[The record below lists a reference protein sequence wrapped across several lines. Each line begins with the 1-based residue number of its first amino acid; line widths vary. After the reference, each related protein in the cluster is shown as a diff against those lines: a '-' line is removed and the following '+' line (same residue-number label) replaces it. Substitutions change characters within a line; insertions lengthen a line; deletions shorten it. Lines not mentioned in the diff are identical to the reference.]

1 MGVFQNNLLAGA
13 AAAASAG
20 GAGFYDYQIEQ
31 SARFDKASSSTL
43 KFDVTSAGDR
53 TAWAFSTWFKFGLL
67 NSADSGSNGYSTI
80 FGSGRSGQY
89 DYIAFYKTNHH
100 IYWQDY
106 LGASTPDYG
115 ITNASFRDTGGW
127 YHLVWI
133 WDSDD
138 STQADRV
145 RVYINGNRI
154 TDYSASALPDS
165 GAESDIN
172 NSGRDFVIGD
182 SAVGDGKLFDG
193 YLAETMFIDG
203 GAEAFTAETFGET
216 KNGVW
221 IPKAYT
227 GSFGSNGFHLKYE
240 NASDL
245 GNDSSGNNND
255 FTVANMGADHQVL
268 DSPTFGS

>member
-1 MGVFQNNLLAGA
+1 MSGPLGSSQLMYSTG
-13 AAAASAG
+13 S
-20 GAGFYDYQIEQ
+20 AGFYEYQIEQ
-31 SARFDKASSSTL
+31 SCRFDKADSSSL

-53 TAWAFSTWFKFGLL
+53 TSWAFSTWLKFGLL
-67 NSADSGSNGYSTI
+67 NTSDSGDNGYSTI

-89 DYIAFYKTNHH
+89 DYIGFYAIDMH

-106 LGASTPDYG
+106 LGGSTPPYG
-115 ITNASFRDTGGW
+115 ITNQKFRDVSAW

-138 STQADRV
+138 STQADRA
-145 RVYINGNRI
+145 RIYINGTRI
-154 TDYSASALPDS
+154 TNYSASRALSS
-165 GAESDIN
+165 GDQSDIN

-182 SAVGDGKLFDG
+182 SAVGDGRLFDG
-193 YLAETMFIDG
+193 YLAETIFIDG
-203 GAEAFTAETFGET
+203 GTEDFTAGNFGET

-221 IPKAYT
+221 VPKDPSSLT
-227 GSFGSNGFHLKYE
+227 FGSNGFHLKYE

-255 FTVANMGADHQVL
+255 FTAAGLGTDHKVL